1 MAVIS
6 FTADDGR
13 PDQLESDTIV
23 RVRRILD
30 SERQQHNANTKIIWS
45 RDSYAKETP
54 AAFIGL
60 LTSVEGVSKWLGEL
74 TMPEGSPVWF
84 NGKLSEGPIR
94 VTPSNMPPGAKSG
107 LLIAGKLQYVA
118 NTAQEVQNV
127 VKAKGG
133 TALPVPGDS
142 ILELPANAW
151 VRAKGWIAPYEV
163 WDAESPQG

>member
-1 MAVIS
+1 MAPSGDPV
-6 FTADDGR
+6 
-13 PDQLESDTIV
+13 Q
-23 RVRRILD
+23 
-30 SERQQHNANTKIIWS
+30 
-45 RDSYAKETP
+45 YAAGGQVGT
-54 AAFIGL
+54 
-60 LTSVEGVSKWLGEL
+60 
-74 TMPEGSPVWF
+74 
-84 NGKLSEGPIR
+84 
-94 VTPSNMPPGAKSG
+94 
-107 LLIAGKLQYVA
+107 LIAGKLQYVA